1 MAFDSWGLGS
11 RSARRT
17 VEGSRQYQPQ
27 ERTSSAQLYRCW
39 QTQAVS
45 GHADTSNVSHVDLD
59 NACCVSFGFDVT
71 CESPMHTLL
80 FVACPVFA
88 QGVFP
93 PIITSTT
100 TCPCASS
107 RIRTS
112 RRTSGLRAR
121 KSIGNSELFMVVE
134 ESHSWSSYSNSHCPG
149 SITRPA
155 RTCQVVSWVRFG
167 TSARLTAMDL

>member
-80 FVACPVFA
+80 FVACPVLCVGTFT
-88 QGVFP
+88 G
-93 PIITSTT
+93 S
-100 TCPCASS
+100 
-107 RIRTS
+107 
-112 RRTSGLRAR
+112 L
-121 KSIGNSELFMVVE
+121 
-134 ESHSWSSYSNSHCPG
+134 SSYHHQHYHVSMRQLENPHKSAHIWPPRPEVHWEFRAFHGSGGEPFLELILQFALPG
-149 SITRPA
+149 
-155 RTCQVVSWVRFG
+155 QHH
-167 TSARLTAMDL
+167 